1 MIATVPDNES
11 FPTPS
16 VFNTSM
22 VVSAVIVMIMMVL
35 ISDSMYSHM
44 LSIIVLQGNNT
55 YGLRDSIAHD
65 DFHSSPRRTTKTL
78 YNAL

>member
-1 MIATVPDNES
+1 MMI
-11 FPTPS
+11 
-16 VFNTSM
+16 
-22 VVSAVIVMIMMVL
+22 VIVMIIMMVL

-44 LSIIVLQGNNT
+44 LSIIVLIGNNT

>member
-1 MIATVPDNES
+1 MIFLMIV
-11 FPTPS
+11 
-16 VFNTSM
+16 M
-22 VVSAVIVMIMMVL
+22 MMMMIVIVMIIMMVL
-35 ISDSMYSHM
+35 ISDSMHSHM

>member
-1 MIATVPDNES
+1 MPHVSYLMLAMMMILLII
-11 FPTPS
+11 
-16 VFNTSM
+16 
-22 VVSAVIVMIMMVL
+22 VIIMMVL

-44 LSIIVLQGNNT
+44 LSIIVLQRNNT

>member
-1 MIATVPDNES
+1 MIFLMIV
-11 FPTPS
+11 
-16 VFNTSM
+16 M
-22 VVSAVIVMIMMVL
+22 MLLIIVIVMIIMMVL

-44 LSIIVLQGNNT
+44 LSIIVLQGNHT

>member
-1 MIATVPDNES
+1 MIFLMIV
-11 FPTPS
+11 
-16 VFNTSM
+16 M
-22 VVSAVIVMIMMVL
+22 MLLIVIVMIVTMVL
-35 ISDSMYSHM
+35 ISDSMHSYM

-65 DFHSSPRRTTKTL
+65 DFHSSPRRTTTL

>member
-1 MIATVPDNES
+1 MMLLII
-11 FPTPS
+11 
-16 VFNTSM
+16 
-22 VVSAVIVMIMMVL
+22 VIVMIIMMVL

>member
-1 MIATVPDNES
+1 MIFLMIV
-11 FPTPS
+11 
-16 VFNTSM
+16 M
-22 VVSAVIVMIMMVL
+22 MLLIIVIVMIITMVL

-44 LSIIVLQGNNT
+44 LSIIVLQRNNT

>member
-1 MIATVPDNES
+1 MIFLMIV
-11 FPTPS
+11 
-16 VFNTSM
+16 M
-22 VVSAVIVMIMMVL
+22 MLLIVIVMIVTMVL
-35 ISDSMYSHM
+35 ISDSMHSYM
-44 LSIIVLQGNNT
+44 LSIIVLQGNNI

>member
-1 MIATVPDNES
+1 MWVLCCDASNDDDADNS
-11 FPTPS
+11 HDYY
-16 VFNTSM
+16 NG
-22 VVSAVIVMIMMVL
+22 
-35 ISDSMYSHM
+35 DSMYFHM
-44 LSIIVLQGNNT
+44 LSIIVLQRNNT

>member
-1 MIATVPDNES
+1 MLWCYDISYDS
-11 FPTPS
+11 DD
-16 VFNTSM
+16 
-22 VVSAVIVMIMMVL
+22 AVD
-35 ISDSMYSHM
+35 SDSDDYYDGVNHGDSMHSYM

>member
-1 MIATVPDNES
+1 MI
-11 FPTPS
+11 
-16 VFNTSM
+16 M
-22 VVSAVIVMIMMVL
+22 IVMIIMMVL
-35 ISDSMYSHM
+35 ISDSMYSSHM

-65 DFHSSPRRTTKTL
+65 DFHSSPRRTTTL

>member
-1 MIATVPDNES
+1 MIFLMIV
-11 FPTPS
+11 
-16 VFNTSM
+16 M
-22 VVSAVIVMIMMVL
+22 MLLIVIVMIIMMVS

-65 DFHSSPRRTTKTL
+65 DFHSSRRRTTKTL